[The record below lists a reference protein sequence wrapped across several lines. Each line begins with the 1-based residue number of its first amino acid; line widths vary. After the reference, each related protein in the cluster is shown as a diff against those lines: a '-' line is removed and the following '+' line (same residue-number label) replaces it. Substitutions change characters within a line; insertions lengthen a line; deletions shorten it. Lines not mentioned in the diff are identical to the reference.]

1 MKFNIKKCKIL
12 RITRRTQN
20 AIKFQ
25 YTMSSPRSHSTITVP
40 PEIQRAAADILIT
53 DPPTAAY
60 THLEDIQSDKYLGV
74 VLDNRLSF
82 NKHTDEISKKATNL
96 LNLCRRNLHMCH
108 ENIKETAYKAIIRPH
123 LEYASPSWNPYTSR
137 NINKIEAVQRRAAR
151 FVLGNYNYS
160 PTSGLTHDIHHRL
173 KWIPLQHRRALYDL
187 ALFYKIR
194 SNMININ
201 FPPIVQPSSRQ
212 PNRYLHVQAL
222 HSDAYKYN
230 FLIAQFELG
239 IKYQI
244 KPYHQ
249 QTLLISRQ

>member
-1 MKFNIKKCKIL
+1 
-12 RITRRTQN
+12 
-20 AIKFQ
+20 
-25 YTMSSPRSHSTITVP
+25 MSSPRSHSTITVP
-40 PEIQRAAADILIT
+40 PEIQRAAADISIT

-151 FVLGNYNYS
+151 LVLGNYNYS

-187 ALFYKIR
+187 AL
-194 SNMININ
+194 
-201 FPPIVQPSSRQ
+201 
-212 PNRYLHVQAL
+212 

-230 FLIAQFELG
+230 FFNSTIRTWNSIPNQALSSANITHCKTVTHNWITPLSWSKTNSTCMDTQVINKCTCAD
-239 IKYQI
+239 
-244 KPYHQ
+244 
-249 QTLLISRQ
+249 

>member
-1 MKFNIKKCKIL
+1 MCC
-12 RITRRTQN
+12 
-20 AIKFQ
+20 
-25 YTMSSPRSHSTITVP
+25 
-40 PEIQRAAADILIT
+40 LIT

-194 SNMININ
+194 SNI
-201 FPPIVQPSSRQ
+201 
-212 PNRYLHVQAL
+212 
-222 HSDAYKYN
+222 
-230 FLIAQFELG
+230 
-239 IKYQI
+239 
-244 KPYHQ
+244 
-249 QTLLISRQ
+249 